1 MKTRNSFCR
10 NARIIF
16 PALFLCVLSAGC
28 DGGIYD
34 DLDPCETTYR
44 IKFRY
49 DYNMKYADAFPAEV
63 GSVAVWA
70 FDSDGKLV
78 WSHKEEGD
86 ALAKEGYAVEV
97 PLPTGKYDFVSWCG
111 LSDDGSFAVDSDT
124 PQSKSELATTLLF
137 PSAVKRGEKIRE
149 HNMALTGLY
158 HNVTTGVEIKH
169 DPSVETTNDI
179 VLSLVKDT
187 NYFKILLQNLDGTT
201 MKDGDFSFYITA
213 DNERLEHDNIP
224 VKGETFHHLPWKT
237 TLGEAN
243 LEGED
248 PEEGTVTTVSGILA
262 EMHTSRLI
270 AGGKNLLVVHRNSD
284 NKDIIRIPLIDYL
297 LLVKGNYRAMTDQE
311 YLDRQDEYSLT
322 FFIDKNLNW
331 YREIGIYVNSWHVV
345 PPQDATLH

>member
-1 MKTRNSFCR
+1 
-10 NARIIF
+10 
-16 PALFLCVLSAGC
+16 
-28 DGGIYD
+28 
-34 DLDPCETTYR
+34 
-44 IKFRY
+44 
-49 DYNMKYADAFPAEV
+49 
-63 GSVAVWA
+63 
-70 FDSDGKLV
+70 
-78 WSHKEEGD
+78 
-86 ALAKEGYAVEV
+86 
-97 PLPTGKYDFVSWCG
+97 
-111 LSDDGSFAVDSDT
+111 
-124 PQSKSELATTLLF
+124 
-137 PSAVKRGEKIRE
+137 
-149 HNMALTGLY
+149 
-158 HNVTTGVEIKH
+158 
-169 DPSVETTNDI
+169 
-179 VLSLVKDT
+179 
-187 NYFKILLQNLDGTT
+187 

-237 TLGEAN
+237 TLGEAT

-248 PEEGTVTTVSGILA
+248 PEDGTVTTVSGILA

-270 AGGKNLLVVHRNSD
+270 AGEKNLLVVHRNSD